1 MSRYQRQSMLPE
13 IGESGQQRLAQARV
27 LVIGAGGLGSALL
40 PLLAAAGAGYLR
52 LYDGDRVEE
61 HNLHRQ
67 TLYGMQDIGEEKVF
81 CARRALATR
90 NPACVVDARPHALTA
105 SATAAALDGNAA
117 DNFALTYQLSD
128 ACLAHRIP
136 LVSASVLGRRG
147 YVGG

>member
-105 SATAAALDGNAA
+105 SATAAALDGI
-117 DNFALTYQLSD
+117 D
-128 ACLAHRIP
+128 LAI
-136 LVSASVLGRRG
+136 
-147 YVGG
+147 